1 VSNFTHKCDAHIGKS
16 QENFSQNI
24 LFRADSSSTI
34 GTGHIMRDLVL
45 AGKYKDADI
54 TFAVRDL
61 AGNINYKI
69 KEAGYK
75 IEILK
80 SNDIDE
86 LDLLIKKLQIDLL
99 VIDHYDISYEDEKRL
114 KTKNQKLKIL
124 SFDDTYE
131 RHYCDI
137 LLNHNISADVNKYN
151 KLVLESCEIRC
162 GSRYT
167 LLRDE
172 FYEYK
177 RKKRRSV
184 KTKRSKIRVFLAM
197 GGADH
202 SNINIKIL
210 KVVERFNDI
219 EVFLV
224 TTSANRHLKELKNY
238 CKSRKWIKL
247 HIDSDIVAKLMGR
260 SDFAIVTPSVTLNE
274 IYFMDIPFIAIKTA
288 DNQEDMFRY
297 IKRKRREVLKRF
309 HSKKLESAF
318 KRLIKC

>member
-1 VSNFTHKCDAHIGKS
+1 VSNIIDKRNIK
-16 QENFSQNI
+16 I

-45 AGKYKDADI
+45 AKQYPNANI
-54 TFAVRDL
+54 VFALRDL

-86 LDLLIKKLQIDLL
+86 LDAIIKKKEIDLL
-99 VIDHYDISYEDEKRL
+99 VIDHYDIAYEDEKIL
-114 KTKNQKLKIL
+114 KTNNPKLKIL

-137 LLNHNISADVNKYN
+137 LLNHNISADVSRYKG
-151 KLVLESCEIRC
+151 LVPNGCELRC

-172 FYEYK
+172 FYKYK
-177 RKKRRSV
+177 RKNRRTV
-184 KTKRSKIRVFLAM
+184 NTKRSKIKVFLAM

-210 KVVERFNDI
+210 KVIEKFKNI
-219 EVFLV
+219 EVILV
-224 TTSANRHLKELKNY
+224 TTTANRYLKELKNY
-238 CKSRKWIKL
+238 CKNKKWIKL
-247 HIDSDIVAKLMGR
+247 HINSNMIAKLMSK

-274 IYFMDIPFIAIKTA
+274 IYFMNIPFIAIKSA
-288 DNQEDMFRY
+288 DNQKDMFRY
-297 IKRKRREVLKRF
+297 LKRKRKEVLKRF
-309 HSKKLESAF
+309 HAKKLESAM
-318 KRLIKC
+318 KRLLKC

>member
-1 VSNFTHKCDAHIGKS
+1 VSNIIDEDNIK
-16 QENFSQNI
+16 I

-45 AGKYKDADI
+45 AKQYPNAEI
-54 TFAVRDL
+54 IFATQKL
-61 AGNINYKI
+61 EGNINHKI
-69 KEAGYK
+69 KEAGYE

-86 LDLLIKKLQIDLL
+86 LDAMIKKKEIDLL
-99 VIDHYDISYEDEKRL
+99 VIDHYGIAYEDEKIL
-114 KTKNQKLKIL
+114 KTNNPKLKIL

-137 LLNHNISADVNKYN
+137 LLNHNISADVSRYKG
-151 KLVLESCEIRC
+151 LVPNGCELRC

-172 FYEYK
+172 FYKYK
-177 RKKRRSV
+177 RKKRAPINKR
-184 KTKRSKIRVFLAM
+184 RSKIKVFLAM

-210 KVVERFNDI
+210 KVIENFKNI
-219 EVFLV
+219 EVILV
-224 TTSANRHLKELKNY
+224 TTTANRHLKELKNY
-238 CKSRKWIKL
+238 CKNKKWIKL
-247 HIDSDIVAKLMGR
+247 HINSNMIAKLMSR

-274 IYFMDIPFIAIKTA
+274 IYFMNIPFIAIKSA
-288 DNQEDMFRY
+288 GNQKDINNYLKKNRFLQMDKY
-297 IKRKRREVLKRF
+297 NKKYLIDKIKILKD
-309 HSKKLESAF
+309 KL
-318 KRLIKC
+318 R